1 MSGMSAV
8 IPAPRFEP
16 HSRLA
21 GRFRIRKRLAM
32 GGMGEVWVA
41 RNEATGADVALKV
54 LRRGD
59 ADRERELQMD
69 ERFRREARLSATL
82 SHRNIVKVFDL
93 IEETDGTLVLV
104 MELLR
109 GETLQDYVEREGHRP
124 AREAVAIVAPIL
136 GALGHAHDCGVVHRD
151 VTPSNIFLAIDPD
164 GRVTPKLV
172 DFGLAKPAA
181 APSEALSASHVRPVE
196 TVEGRVLGTP
206 RYMAP
211 ERIRGSGEIDG
222 RADVFAAAVVLYET
236 MTGVSPFAASTASAS
251 LAAVLE
257 RHVDPDRRIEPR
269 LWVEIQRALSKR
281 PYERHATAYEL
292 AAALRA
298 AIGEAEGTLEASL
311 RRAPVPVDWLDDAGS
326 ASRSMEH
333 ETFEGQSVAA
343 PRPRRRLSPG
353 WLIAAALVGL
363 SLGLLALW
371 LRTPPARS
379 AVAEAPAS
387 RSTATSL
394 PVATPAPTLSEIPT
408 VATTPPQPSSL
419 PMQRA
424 PHSSAKPK
432 AIATTPGF

>member
-1 MSGMSAV
+1 
-8 IPAPRFEP
+8 
-16 HSRLA
+16 
-21 GRFRIRKRLAM
+21 
-32 GGMGEVWVA
+32 
-41 RNEATGADVALKV
+41 
-54 LRRGD
+54 
-59 ADRERELQMD
+59 
-69 ERFRREARLSATL
+69 
-82 SHRNIVKVFDL
+82 
-93 IEETDGTLVLV
+93 
-104 MELLR
+104 
-109 GETLQDYVEREGHRP
+109 
-124 AREAVAIVAPIL
+124 
-136 GALGHAHDCGVVHRD
+136 
-151 VTPSNIFLAIDPD
+151 
-164 GRVTPKLV
+164 
-172 DFGLAKPAA
+172 
-181 APSEALSASHVRPVE
+181 
-196 TVEGRVLGTP
+196 
-206 RYMAP
+206 
-211 ERIRGSGEIDG
+211 
-222 RADVFAAAVVLYET
+222 

-257 RHVDPDRRIEPR
+257 RHVDSDRRIEPR

-363 SLGLLALW
+363 SLGLLALR

-387 RSTATSL
+387 RSSATAL
-394 PVATPAPTLSEIPT
+394 PVATPGPTPSEIPPA
-408 VATTPPQPSSL
+408 ATTPPQPSSL
-419 PMQRA
+419 PMQRG